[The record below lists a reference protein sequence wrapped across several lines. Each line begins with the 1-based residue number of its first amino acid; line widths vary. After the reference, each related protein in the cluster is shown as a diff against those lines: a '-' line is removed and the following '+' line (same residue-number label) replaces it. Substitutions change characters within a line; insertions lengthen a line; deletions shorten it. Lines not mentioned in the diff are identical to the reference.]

1 VVPEDVL
8 VICVVSMVICVLAG
22 VLPAIRA
29 AWLQPVDALRH
40 D

>member
-1 VVPEDVL
+1 
-8 VICVVSMVICVLAG
+8 MVICVLAG